1 MGIAVGQ
8 QLEPEGF
15 GEGREDVGRSLGE
28 EIRYESDLLMVI
40 LDRTE
45 GFLLLG
51 EEGVDLLDQNLD
63 LGNELDDSL
72 GNQADSEVVAVIRP
86 GGDDPDKLVDDIV
99 EALILRPDLF
109 ADQAEVRLRLK
120 SDLQRDMAC

>member
-28 EIRYESDLLMVI
+28 EIRYEPDLLMVI
-40 LDRTE
+40 LDCTK

-51 EEGVDLLDQNLD
+51 EEGVDLLDQDLD

-72 GNQADSEVVAVIRP
+72 GNQADSEVVAVIRRAAM
-86 GGDDPDKLVDDIV
+86 I
-99 EALILRPDLF
+99 RTSSSTTSS
-109 ADQAEVRLRLK
+109 RL
-120 SDLQRDMAC
+120 